1 MPSTV
6 LKRRTGYGYDAR
18 PFGSCERLRALHMSL
33 HMNATGIHVR
43 PTGRVIAPTK
53 KNAVVPTARCGAPA
67 LR

>member
-1 MPSTV
+1 
-6 LKRRTGYGYDAR
+6 
-18 PFGSCERLRALHMSL
+18 MSL

-67 LR
+67 TRLTKLNSDKQTDTIN